1 MRKDSIQE
9 SAIESAYLIYK
20 EHGHQILDYSHDPTD
35 YHRGTVMEPEVT
47 SKLKQAYNELRPA
60 NVSNGERYEGL
71 KAQVDALD
79 LRIDE
84 QQNKLRVCRMRGNFQ
99 EFHRCMKEMQDMIKE
114 KERLDAA
121 MAVAA
126 PGGNI
131 GQKQMDDYDRTMD
144 QDDFSEMTELSER
157 IANLE
162 AAMAE
167 YLQFAESVEEEEDEA
182 SVEDEEFAQCQTPSG
197 KTYGT
202 AGKCQAPNKPITA
215 KKKEDDSCGY
225 GMGRKR
231 CIQDRMK
238 KEIKESLDKGD
249 WGGAAK
255 AWLTGGLRK

>member
-1 MRKDSIQE
+1 MRKDSISSDALE
-9 SAIESAYLIYK
+9 KALLIYR
-20 EHGHQILDYSHDPTD
+20 ENGHQILDYSHDPTD
-35 YHRGTVMEPEVT
+35 YQRGTVLEPEHT
-47 SKLKQAYNELRPA
+47 SKLKEAYNELRPA
-60 NVSNGERYEGL
+60 DISNGERYQNL
-71 KAQVDALD
+71 KSQSEALD

-144 QDDFSEMTELSER
+144 QDDFSEMSELSER

-167 YLQFAESVEEEEDEA
+167 YLQFAEVDVEIEVKGKGKKEEEDEDEEEEDD
-182 SVEDEEFAQCQTPSG
+182 ED
-197 KTYGT
+197 
-202 AGKCQAPNKPITA
+202 
-215 KKKEDDSCGY
+215 
-225 GMGRKR
+225 
-231 CIQDRMK
+231 
-238 KEIKESLDKGD
+238 
-249 WGGAAK
+249 
-255 AWLTGGLRK
+255 